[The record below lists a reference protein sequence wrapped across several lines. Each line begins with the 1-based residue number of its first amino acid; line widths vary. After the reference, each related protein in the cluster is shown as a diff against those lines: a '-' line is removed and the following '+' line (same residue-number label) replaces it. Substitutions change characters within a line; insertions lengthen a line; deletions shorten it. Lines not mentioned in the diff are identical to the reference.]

1 MRGIYFSLDALIALS
16 IFLIGASALFFYTY
30 VQPSSKAIVQ
40 INLAQDVLKAL
51 SNAKMKDF
59 ENNSCFSNLSDEL
72 RKKIDSN
79 NSVLEQLLVFWN
91 ANYTKEASNITDCL
105 LKDLLP
111 ENVGYEFIFRGTER
125 ADIIS
130 KRELS
135 SYENVFVSK
144 RVVSGIDNYPTP
156 MKGYTARVFLT
167 KIAAK
172 ETCSYLYFPGFLGQG
187 NFVRYFYLPN
197 FSQVKKVYLEVDT
210 SGLPFKVCVNNLSNC
225 STYLQEPDPSE
236 AMKPYS
242 WNLSSLAYS
251 FVPGKNILYFLF
263 NNSTSYTQ
271 RWFAGGYLEVCYETD
286 SFSREKKNLTR
297 WFFGIYGMVNLYDG
311 FYIPGRLK
319 NMSIFLH
326 YDLPYENS
334 TLYLKIGNSTV
345 YQSNSTG
352 TNISVF
358 LNSSELSKKLNFSQI
373 SLKTIPL
380 RLGTIANEIKKVSGF
395 GNADVILITDVSGSM
410 RKRLDSNSDGVNRDC
425 CNGNPCSSEEELVK
439 WMENDN
445 NIIYNPSTS
454 RISLAKCLDKYFI
467 YKILNL
473 TGNRVGLVAFH
484 GGIYSWHSLSDNMA
498 ELFGE
503 VNNYTAG
510 GATCICCAENK
521 AYEILLQDIL
531 LNGSSGSRKKFV
543 IVMTDGITNLVCRP
557 INANCRGTSYHSWAQ
572 WGDCSGSSTC
582 CNCPVNPEAS
592 GGWCGLFCACD
603 CEIQNANFSA
613 CRLHNDLN
621 ATVFSIGFGP
631 VANCAMSNY
640 TLRAIANCGNGTY
653 YASQEGTRLREIYE
667 NISEQINK
675 VSYVNETQ
683 ILNITFTPNATL
695 YEDSYIYFE
704 FEPEVFVEPYSYISV
719 RLSSKEF
726 GGNVTS
732 PKNFTFFLA
741 NSTLIS
747 NAVVTSYSSAYW
759 TSFLSVNNQSAFLL
773 SDYGD
778 DFRTLGDPFIVHA
791 PSNYFNY
798 GNNLIQVD
806 TAIGPD
812 KNDTTGGS
820 PWDRLIYTL
829 SVPASIAYTRTYPKA
844 DGSTIIVYY
853 DLDHD
858 GVKDGN
864 DTIAIGDNSSDV
876 FDPEQDAIDYAFC
889 KLLDL
894 LNFIDDKNEKENCNL
909 SDVQRDGGQS
919 NPIDIRII
927 SPGIRLNIIEI
938 QGLPMLVGP
947 AIAEIRIYS

>member
-1 MRGIYFSLDALIALS
+1 MRGIYFSLDALLALS
-16 IFLIGASALFFYTY
+16 IFLIGASAIFFYSY
-30 VQPSSKAIVQ
+30 AQPSAKPIAQ
-40 INLAQDVLKAL
+40 INLAQDVLNAL

-59 ENNSCFSNLSDEL
+59 ENNSCFSNLSEEL
-72 RKKIDSN
+72 RKKISPS

-91 ANYTKEASNITDCL
+91 ANYTKEASNITECL
-105 LKDLLP
+105 FKNLMP

-125 ADIIS
+125 SDVILR
-130 KRELS
+130 KEPP
-135 SYENVFVSK
+135 SYQNVFVSK

-156 MKGYTARVFLT
+156 MKGFTARVFLT

-187 NFVRYFYLPN
+187 NFARYFYLPN
-197 FSQVKKVYLEVDT
+197 FSKVKKVYLELDT
-210 SGLPFKVCVNNLSNC
+210 SGLPFKVCVNNLGNC
-225 STYLQEPDPSE
+225 SSYLQEPDPSE

-242 WNLSSLAYS
+242 WNLSSLASS

-286 SFSREKKNLTR
+286 SFSRERKNLTSP
-297 WFFGIYGMVNLYDG
+297 FFGIYGMINLYDG

-319 NMSIFLH
+319 NLSIYLH
-326 YDLPYENS
+326 YDLPIENS

-345 YQSNSTG
+345 YQSDSTG

-358 LNSSELSKKLNFSQI
+358 LNSSELSTRLNFSEI

-380 RLGTIANEIKKVSGF
+380 RLGTIANEIKEVSGY
-395 GNADVILITDVSGSM
+395 GNADVILITDLSGSM
-410 RKRLDSNSDGVNRDC
+410 KWRLDSDEDGEERKC
-425 CNGNPCSSEEELVK
+425 CNGNSCSSEEELVK
-439 WMENDN
+439 WMENDSN
-445 NIIYNPSTS
+445 VIYDPSTS
-454 RISLAKCLDKYFI
+454 RISLAKCLDKYFV

-473 TGNRVGLVAFH
+473 TGNRVGLVGFYGDPFYPYKGRTTAH
-484 GGIYSWHSLSDNMA
+484 ELSTNRESLYTEIENYYPRGG
-498 ELFGE
+498 
-503 VNNYTAG
+503 
-510 GATCICCAENK
+510 TCICCAINR
-521 AYEILLQDIL
+521 AYNILKEQSNSSRKKYIVVMSDGIPTHQC
-531 LNGSSGSRKKFV
+531 GSSGVDECKGTRDGSPGNPGLWLGFGSGCYGGSDDCD
-543 IVMTDGITNLVCRP
+543 TDDCECAME
-557 INANCRGTSYHSWAQ
+557 NANWSSCR
-572 WGDCSGSSTC
+572 
-582 CNCPVNPEAS
+582 V
-592 GGWCGLFCACD
+592 
-603 CEIQNANFSA
+603 
-613 CRLHNDLN
+613 HNDLN

-631 VANCAMSNY
+631 VASCYSANW
-640 TLRAIANCGNGTY
+640 TLRAIANCGNGSY
-653 YASQEGTRLREIYE
+653 YASQEGTKLKEIYK

-675 VSYVNETQ
+675 ISYVNETQ
-683 ILNITFTPNATL
+683 ILNITFIPNATL

-719 RLSSKEF
+719 RLSSPRF

-773 SDYGD
+773 SSYGD
-778 DFRTLGDPFIVHA
+778 DFRTLGDPFIVYA

-798 GNNLIQVD
+798 GNNLIQID

-829 SVPASIAYTRTYPKA
+829 SVPASIEYTKTFLKA
-844 DGSTIIVYY
+844 EGSTITVYY

-858 GVKDGN
+858 SVQDGN

-894 LNFIDDKNEKENCNL
+894 LNFIADKNEKENCNL
-909 SDVQRDGGQS
+909 SNMERDGGQS
-919 NPIDIRII
+919 NPIDIRIN

-947 AIAEIRIYS
+947 AVAEIRIYS